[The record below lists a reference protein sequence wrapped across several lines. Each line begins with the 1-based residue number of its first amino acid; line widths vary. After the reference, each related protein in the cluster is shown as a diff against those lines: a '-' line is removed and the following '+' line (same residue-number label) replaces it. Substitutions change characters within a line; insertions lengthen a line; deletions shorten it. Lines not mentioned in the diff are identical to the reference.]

1 MTGGYKVA
9 REAREA
15 LQVPRFAGEK
25 SYSKKG
31 MYRKLIDLIGN
42 TPLLHISHKKQ
53 DKVKVYAKAEYF
65 NPGGS
70 VKDRPVKAI
79 LEAALREDLLKD
91 KILID
96 ASSGNTGIAY
106 AMLGA
111 EMGLSVELAIP
122 ENASPERKKILELY
136 GAKLHYTSRFEGTD
150 GAQSFV
156 KERVAKEPDKYYYP
170 DQYNNEN
177 NWKAHYASTG
187 PEIWEGSKG
196 KVSHFCT
203 GIGTSGSFVGTTRF
217 LKAKGVE
224 CIQVLPDNPI
234 HGLEGWKHLE
244 TALVPGI
251 YDPKLAS
258 RTIEVS
264 TEYAFAYALAAARYL
279 GLLISPSSAA
289 NLWAAL
295 HLAQELE
302 EGYIV
307 TIFPDNA
314 MKYMGEEF
322 WSMGNKSSPI
332 PNPF

>member
-1 MTGGYKVA
+1 MPK
-9 REAREA
+9 
-15 LQVPRFAGEK
+15 
-25 SYSKKG
+25 
-31 MYRKLIDLIGN
+31 KLIDLIGN
-42 TPLLHISHKKQ
+42 TPLLHISHKKE
-53 DKVKVYAKAEYF
+53 DKVKIYAKAEYF

-79 LEAALREDLLKD
+79 IEAALRESLLKD

-96 ASSGNTGIAY
+96 ATSGNTGIAY

-111 EMGLSVELAIP
+111 ELGLSVELALP
-122 ENASPERKKILELY
+122 ENASPERKRILELY

-150 GAQSFV
+150 GAQNFV
-156 KERVAKEPDKYYYP
+156 KELMRKEPDKYYYP

-177 NWKAHYASTG
+177 NWKAHYAGTG
-187 PEIWEGSKG
+187 PEIWEELRG
-196 KVSHFCT
+196 KLSHFCT

-217 LKAKGVE
+217 LRDKGVE

-244 TALVPGI
+244 TTLVPGI
-251 YDPKLAS
+251 YDPGLAS
-258 RTIEVS
+258 RTLEVS
-264 TEYAFAYALAAARYL
+264 TEDAFRYAIAAAAYL

-295 HLAQELE
+295 HLAEELE
-302 EGYIV
+302 EGCIA

-314 MKYMGEEF
+314 MKYLHEEF
-322 WSMGNKSSPI
+322 WSLQRGDSPL
-332 PNPF
+332 PNPFF